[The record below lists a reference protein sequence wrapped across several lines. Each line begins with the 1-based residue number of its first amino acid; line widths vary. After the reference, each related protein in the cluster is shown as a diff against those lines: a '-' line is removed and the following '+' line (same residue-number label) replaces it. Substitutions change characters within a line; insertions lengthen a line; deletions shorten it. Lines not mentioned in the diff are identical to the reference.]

1 MIKGVLRVLKKCF
14 RSLKALLAEIV
25 TGLAILLKSF
35 KGVLRAKMTLK
46 LKLKFEVFRKKK
58 LYNFLFMF
66 YNSRVLKK
74 CLL

>member
-35 KGVLRAKMTLK
+35 KGYLRAKTTLK
-46 LKLKFEVFRKKK
+46 LKLKFEVFREKKNCTICCSCFIT
-58 LYNFLFMF
+58 LEF
-66 YNSRVLKK
+66 
-74 CLL
+74 